1 MSANSEDEDD
11 DDEEE
16 EDEEDDEDFAFVGEL
31 IPIEDD
37 TPAFELKPAL
47 EAAVEFNKSPFFS
60 KPPLTSLL

>member
-1 MSANSEDEDD
+1 MSANSEDEEDEDD
-11 DDEEE
+11 DV
-16 EDEEDDEDFAFVGEL
+16 EDFAFVGEL

-60 KPPLTSLL
+60 KPPLPSLL